1 MKKLIF
7 VVLMVCSV
15 SAFAQNV
22 QKNGIIYK
30 QHPLIDVSKTLLS
43 LYEKGDIDGM
53 AKLYADTAMF
63 YTPGSDKPISLAEQK
78 IHWQKIFNTWGQI
91 KLEIQGYPDGLDY
104 ADEGFTVQYWL
115 GCSSVNKKTQK
126 TAKCKMVLF
135 LSFNKDGKIITNMIY
150 YDPTNIIAAM
160 Q

>member
-1 MKKLIF
+1 MKKIIF
-7 VVLMVCSV
+7 VVLMVSSV

-22 QKNGIIYK
+22 QKNGTIYK

-53 AKLYADTAMF
+53 TKLYADTATF
-63 YTPGSDKPISLAEQK
+63 YAPGSDKPVSLEEQK
-78 IHWQKIFNTWGQI
+78 MHWQRIFSTWAQI

-104 ADEGFTVQYWL
+104 AGDGFTVQSWL
-115 GCSSVNKKTQK
+115 GFSTVNKKTQK
-126 TAKCKMVLF
+126 TAKCNMVLF
-135 LSFNKDGKIITNMIY
+135 LTFNKDGKIITNMIY